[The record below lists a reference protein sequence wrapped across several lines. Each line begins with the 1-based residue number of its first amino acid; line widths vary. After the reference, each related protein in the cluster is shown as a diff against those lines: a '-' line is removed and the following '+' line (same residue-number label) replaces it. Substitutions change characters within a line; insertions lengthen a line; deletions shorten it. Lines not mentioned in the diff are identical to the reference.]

1 MRIVIIGGGVAA
13 FEAAVNARRQAP
25 EATVALLSREQ
36 LPPYRRPAL
45 SGMVAEMIG
54 DDRLLIQKPAFYPE
68 QRIDLRLGV
77 TITAIDRAHHRLV
90 AADGST
96 TAYDKL
102 VIATGGRGVLP
113 PVPGLDSAGALM
125 LREYADLLEIRRR
138 LDTGTIRRAA
148 VIGGGVLGLELA
160 QSLLARGAAV
170 TVIEHS
176 PTLLPRNLDSE
187 GAALVTGQL
196 SKTPG
201 LTLIFGDAI
210 TAADSTGL
218 QLASGRRVKADLIMV
233 SAGVRPNAEL
243 AAAAGLPVGRGI
255 QTDSGL
261 RTTDPDIF
269 AAGDV
274 VEAVCGGG
282 LYPTARAMG
291 ETAGVNAAG
300 GSATFTAAPAA
311 VRLVALGVKLFSAGC
326 LDGCAEGGL
335 DAATGNYRK
344 LFRDNAGR
352 LRGAILIGN
361 VAEGNRLLSELT
373 TVH

>member
-13 FEAAVNARRQAP
+13 FEAAVSARRQAP
-25 EATVALLSREQ
+25 EAAVALLSREQ

-68 QRIDLRLGV
+68 QRIDLKLGV
-77 TITAIDRAHHRLV
+77 TITAIDRAHHRLI

-113 PVPGLDSAGALM
+113 PVPGLDSAGALI

-160 QSLLARGAAV
+160 QSLLTRGAAV

-210 TAADSTGL
+210 TAADATGL
-218 QLASGRRVKADLIMV
+218 QLASGRRVEADLIMV
-233 SAGVRPNAEL
+233 SAGVCPNAEL
-243 AAAAGLPVGRGI
+243 ASAAGLPVGRGI

-282 LYPTARAMG
+282 LYLTARAMG

-300 GSATFTAAPAA
+300 SSAIFTAAPAA
-311 VRLVALGVKLFSAGC
+311 VRLAALGVKLFSAGC
-326 LDGCAEGGL
+326 LNGRAEGGL

-344 LFRDNAGR
+344 LFRDDAGR

-373 TVH
+373 TVQ